1 MSPDGRQA
9 YFVTRDSTASHT
21 VLTAVDLT
29 GNEEPSHREIDV
41 PHGLHLAYDQIVVS
55 PDSNR
60 LYLGFGNMMS
70 GFDTISKVRT
80 FDTTSL
86 EYLAKVDLDGSAI
99 DLAISS
105 EGDQL
110 YVLSAASQTL
120 AVYDTTSLAHLGN
133 VENLGGT
140 PARILVPPGP

>member
-1 MSPDGRQA
+1 
-9 YFVTRDSTASHT
+9 
-21 VLTAVDLT
+21 
-29 GNEEPSHREIDV
+29 
-41 PHGLHLAYDQIVVS
+41 
-55 PDSNR
+55 
-60 LYLGFGNMMS
+60 MMS

-105 EGDQL
+105 EGDQI

-120 AVYDTTSLAHLGN
+120 AVYDTTSLAHLGT
-133 VENLGGT
+133 VENLSGT
-140 PARILVPPGP
+140 PARIFVPPGP